1 MRFIAAVGVNKV
13 KQSFG
18 QNLRN
23 LPPTARAAST
33 APETQPT
40 RRAHALG
47 AAPWPCSRAS
57 VAVPQ
62 KGRMATG
69 DLGWC
74 GLRRVFV
81 VHHKAG
87 TIFMERSSEL
97 LNRELQRLCR
107 HHAMAKPIEV
117 LDCGEQECHS
127 TAIAG
132 ACSLHLE
139 RNLFEVVVSGYLYH
153 RSNAEPEWEEEPM
166 AAVPTALNDSTK
178 WAWKYHRALQRNI
191 VGGSHDTLP
200 RPTAHEGYAHFLQ
213 RLDETHG
220 LQAEAR
226 FATAVTIE
234 EMVALHQRAMSLAP
248 PPKLACSAVACF
260 SEFEGDVA
268 ACVSTWSQRLQALQ
282 FPAVVAE
289 RLARVASTQC
299 PGSHTGSQAA
309 AAHSA
314 TGSVKTPLHTLVA
327 RLAAYD
333 LAQERGKL
341 AAADR
346 ALGCPLSGK
355 YLGPPTAPTAASR
368 QPSVAA
374 RESKARQG
382 VASWDGRG
390 SSGTTS
396 LPPPSPACAG
406 WCYRA
411 NFTRTRCAFDAC
423 WGCAECPC
431 RSGCYA
437 HAHADTPWSTKCGWE
452 DGACWGCAGCRRN
465 CTESGTA
472 CTHRQG
478 QAQSAT

>member
-1 MRFIAAVGVNKV
+1 M
-13 KQSFG
+13 
-18 QNLRN
+18 
-23 LPPTARAAST
+23 
-33 APETQPT
+33 
-40 RRAHALG
+40 
-47 AAPWPCSRAS
+47 
-57 VAVPQ
+57 
-62 KGRMATG
+62 TG
-69 DLGWC
+69 DLSWC

-139 RNLFEVVVSGYLYH
+139 RNPFEVVVSGYLYH

-166 AAVPTALNDSTK
+166 DALPTALKNGSTK
-178 WAWKYHRALQRNI
+178 WAWKYHRALQRSI

-200 RPTAHEGYAHFLQ
+200 RPTAHEGFAHFLQ
-213 RLDETHG
+213 RLDETKG

-248 PPKLACSAVACF
+248 LPKLTCSAVACF

-268 ACVSTWSQRLQALQ
+268 ACVSTWSRRLQALQ

-289 RLARVASTQC
+289 KLARVAGSQC

-314 TGSVKTPLHTLVA
+314 TGSVRTPLHTLVA

-333 LAQERGKL
+333 LAQEGGKL
-341 AAADR
+341 ASADR
-346 ALGCPLSGK
+346 SLGCPLSGK
-355 YLGPPTAPTAASR
+355 YLGPPTAPTAATG

-382 VASWDGRG
+382 VARWDGRG
-390 SSGTTS
+390 SFGTTS
-396 LPPPSPACAG
+396 LPQPSPACAG

-437 HAHADTPWSTKCGWE
+437 HAHAGTPWSTKCGWE

-465 CTESGTA
+465 CTGERGTVV
-472 CTHRQG
+472 CKNRQR
-478 QAQSAT
+478 QALSAK